1 MPTHFPSADYRK
13 AAINVSQAAFTRHRT
28 NRASTHASSC
38 AGTKCTGGCILGSF
52 SPGSSTQR
60 AVQATQSSSS
70 RGGMG
75 RPLRSLGDG
84 EYSPANPANLPAL
97 LWESS
102 PQQEG
107 SPPIPFLA
115 PAAHRGCSS
124 TKHACSEEEMLWHL
138 PEPKSCEDLLA
149 RHGTWKGAERETCFS
164 GLAADSSRHFRR
176 GTREG
181 WHRTSP
187 AGRGPAPQPPSAAH
201 GAGRGLLA
209 MGQPQASPAS
219 LGLSLPGSAPSHCA
233 GSLPGARV

>member
-187 AGRGPAPQPPSAAH
+187 AGRGPAPQPPPAAR

-209 MGQPQASPAS
+209 VGQPQASPAS

-233 GSLPGARV
+233 GSLPGARA